1 MYHTHTHNVNTF
13 RNPLRSRNVSRAQR
27 KPLRA
32 FAHCVAQVHSQANP
46 ANHDMPRLNAQDK
59 LALALT
65 SAGSQRN
72 LAGGLGISPRALG
85 RYLKGERAIPGYLM
99 DSINQTF
106 RIHRTLAKQQA
117 ALLGAPYSSAAPVFI
132 TRPLIQI
139 TQRGYQMKNGRAVP
153 FTRKVKVP
161 GQRLIVQGI
170 DYVRP
175 QVREQAAR
183 DILQSPAVGGVTART
198 SGPAAL
204 AIRSRVSGFEK
215 FQQQLREQQI
225 RPDSQVKSY
234 TERSRK
240 VTPFDAPGTAR
251 DMELKLERMGY
262 AQMSVDSLVFTLPR
276 QPDET
281 KPRKRGRKARR

>member
-1 MYHTHTHNVNTF
+1 
-13 RNPLRSRNVSRAQR
+13 
-27 KPLRA
+27 
-32 FAHCVAQVHSQANP
+32 
-46 ANHDMPRLNAQDK
+46 MPRLNAQDK

-72 LAGGLGISPRALG
+72 LAASVGISPRALG
-85 RYLKGERAIPGYLM
+85 RYLKGERAIPGYLL

-117 ALLGAPYSSAAPVFI
+117 AVLGAPYSSAAPVFI
-132 TRPLIQI
+132 ERPPIQI
-139 TQRGYQMKNGRAVP
+139 TQRGYEIKNGKAVP
-153 FTRKVKVP
+153 FARKVKVP
-161 GQRLIVQGI
+161 GQRLIVKNI

-175 QVREQAAR
+175 RVREQAAQ

-215 FQQQLREQQI
+215 FAQQLRERQL

-234 TERSRK
+234 TERSGK

-262 AQMSVDSLVFTLPR
+262 AQMRVDSLVFTLPR

>member
-1 MYHTHTHNVNTF
+1 
-13 RNPLRSRNVSRAQR
+13 
-27 KPLRA
+27 
-32 FAHCVAQVHSQANP
+32 
-46 ANHDMPRLNAQDK
+46 MPRLNARDK

-72 LAGGLGISPRALG
+72 LAASVGISPRALG
-85 RYLKGERAIPGYLM
+85 RYLKGERDIPGYLVS
-99 DSINQTF
+99 SINQTF

-117 ALLGAPYSSAAPVFI
+117 AVLGAPYSSAAPVFI
-132 TRPLIQI
+132 ERPLIQI
-139 TQRGYQMKNGRAVP
+139 TQRGYEIKNGRAVP
-153 FTRKVKVP
+153 FVRKIKVP
-161 GQRLIVQGI
+161 GQRLIVQNL

-198 SGPAAL
+198 SGPATL

-215 FQQQLREQQI
+215 FQQQLRDAQI

-234 TERSRK
+234 TERSGK
-240 VTPFDAPGTAR
+240 ITPFDAPGTAR

-262 AQMSVDSLVFTLPR
+262 AQMKVDSLVFTLPR

-281 KPRKRGRKARR
+281 PKRKRGRKARR